1 MLKKIIVFTL
11 LTFYSML
18 AFAQEEKD
26 KKETNKQV
34 ETQAMSMSKL
44 KEYYGSWFYMPP
56 FQISLKSTAGYN
68 LYDIYKAQYLKLG
81 LGNDYLIS
89 QDGIRFQ
96 VTGYDKSIFDIE
108 PKVDSNH
115 NLSFKAKA
123 SIENQSKS
131 AYLTI
136 IAILK

>member
-11 LTFYSML
+11 LTFYSIL

-26 KKETNKQV
+26 KEETNQLV
-34 ETQAMSMSKL
+34 ETRAMSISKL

-56 FQISLKSTAGYN
+56 FQISLKSTTSYN
-68 LYDIYKAQYLKLG
+68 LYDIYKMQYLKLG
-81 LGNDYLIS
+81 LGNDYIIP
-89 QDGIRFQ
+89 QDHIKFQ
-96 VTGYDKSIFDIE
+96 ITGYDKSIFDIE
-108 PKVDSNH
+108 PKVDNNH